1 MPRRRS
7 NPYTEPHPADWSS
20 MTKLQRSAWN
30 RSHWSK
36 DGVSAPRPFAVRAA
50 ERSYREAMARKPKRG
65 SGLTY
70 KQADEI
76 YDTIAN
82 IGEWDS
88 PKAEKA
94 EIRKMLRKWGFA
106 SEKAMMNAAQDRLS
120 EDTRSNPKVAFRAKG
135 KRVAFVAKRKKAR
148 GKVPKHLRPY
158 LFKKGHKAKAKRTK
172 RKGATRAC
180 RGRRK
185 VRMTSRRCRRASR

>member
-50 ERSYREAMARKPKRG
+50 ERAYQEALKKTGKR
-65 SGLTY
+65 
-70 KQADEI
+70 
-76 YDTIAN
+76 
-82 IGEWDS
+82 
-88 PKAEKA
+88 
-94 EIRKMLRKWGFA
+94 
-106 SEKAMMNAAQDRLS
+106 
-120 EDTRSNPKVAFRAKG
+120 NPKVVFRAKG